1 MVSVAINLCCYNSEC
16 KFYWE
21 CMCMLNVCEKIM
33 YLDSEGKCE
42 SCKKGR
48 SEWYEKEGEE

>member
-42 SCKKGR
+42 SFKKGR